1 MVINDLVVDMH
12 IVTNKAKHGKK
23 IYNSILLRES
33 YRENGKVK
41 KRTIANFSN
50 CPPDEIEAIKLALKH
65 KADLGN
71 LVSMKE
77 DVHLKEGLSVGAVW
91 TVYQLAKRLGIESA
105 LGNDNVG
112 KLALWQIIARTLD
125 QGSRLSAVRLV
136 KTHAACDILG
146 IGQGFT
152 EDDLYVNLAW
162 LSDQQE
168 LIEDR
173 LFAFNKHSGTCELFL
188 YDVTSSYLEGVENHF
203 GAYGYNRDGKRGK
216 QQIVIG
222 LLCNAHGDPV
232 SVEVFAGNTQDV
244 KTFGSQVRK
253 VAIRFGCEKVTF
265 VGDRGM
271 IKTTQIKEI
280 EEGLHYI
287 TAITKAQVD
296 SLIKQG
302 HIQLSMFENELCEIQ
317 TPDGVRYILRKNPV
331 RAEELSNNRLSK
343 RRNIEQALINKNI
356 YLSAH
361 PRANILIAE
370 KEISKK
376 IKQLKVDKWLTIHI
390 DGRMLNLSADEDALK
405 ELSHLDGCYVIKTDL
420 PEPAA
425 NKETVHGRY
434 RDLALVEQA
443 FRTCKTT
450 LLEVRPV
457 FVRKEKS
464 TRGHVLIVM
473 LAYKIIRHLR
483 EAWQQF
489 NVTVEEGLRQ
499 LDTLTSIEVKIG
511 HKGSCLKIPRPREQ
525 SQRLLDSLNI
535 SLPDVLPHK
544 AVNVDTRKKLQERRK
559 RI

>member
-1 MVINDLVVDMH
+1 M
-12 IVTNKAKHGKK
+12 
-23 IYNSILLRES
+23 
-33 YRENGKVK
+33 
-41 KRTIANFSN
+41 
-50 CPPDEIEAIKLALKH
+50 
-65 KADLGN
+65 
-71 LVSMKE
+71 
-77 DVHLKEGLSVGAVW
+77 
-91 TVYQLAKRLGIESA
+91 
-105 LGNDNVG
+105 
-112 KLALWQIIARTLD
+112 
-125 QGSRLSAVRLV
+125 
-136 KTHAACDILG
+136 
-146 IGQGFT
+146 
-152 EDDLYVNLAW
+152 
-162 LSDQQE
+162 
-168 LIEDR
+168 
-173 LFAFNKHSGTCELFL
+173 LFRS
-188 YDVTSSYLEGVENHF
+188 
-203 GAYGYNRDGKRGK
+203 
-216 QQIVIG
+216 
-222 LLCNAHGDPV
+222 HGDPV

-450 LLEVRPV
+450 QIGRA
-457 FVRKEKS
+457 
-464 TRGHVLIVM
+464 HV
-473 LAYKIIRHLR
+473 
-483 EAWQQF
+483 
-489 NVTVEEGLRQ
+489 
-499 LDTLTSIEVKIG
+499 
-511 HKGSCLKIPRPREQ
+511 
-525 SQRLLDSLNI
+525 
-535 SLPDVLPHK
+535 
-544 AVNVDTRKKLQERRK
+544 
-559 RI
+559 